1 MTIRSGWQIDRLR
14 GGIGQRQLLDI
25 DELHIPAGAV
35 TLLVGRNGAGKTTL
49 LETLAGLHKPQEG
62 TIHIDGLP
70 LWQEGRLQRE
80 ALLAFSI
87 TLQHSHAQWF
97 APTVRDELTYSLLPL
112 RLEADE
118 SERRIAAA
126 LSRCAL
132 SPELLGSDPWRLS
145 GGEQRRL
152 ALCCAIAPHPRWLLL
167 DEPTAGLDGAGL
179 RELRELLREHR
190 SQGGGALIVTH
201 DWDALW
207 PLADYV
213 IELADGRVQSC
224 RTRRETAAC
233 WQQAASDSDVAA
245 PQMTEEAAVLLALR
259 RRGVAIPGLAEGE
272 RIAPGQLAER
282 ISVQLGKPRTV
293 ADAPPARSSDRA
305 ATIAATPTDA
315 PPASA
320 AATDAPA
327 APDTARGS
335 RLRERDPRMLWAAYM
350 LLSFGLLL
358 QQAWPGLLVGAAVTG
373 AILWQVRD
381 ELVAWRGVIRMYALF
396 AIIVT
401 ALSAV
406 QLRPLGWDLTA
417 GAATTLQ
424 FAKIF
429 LVMLLGI
436 ALAQLVTPFRMQ
448 RALEQGL
455 SGLARLGAS
464 VRTIALTVAL
474 IFRFLPLL
482 TVEWERFA
490 RITRARGKS
499 TAPPGRIVF
508 RQLPRM
514 LVPYLV
520 SMLRLAEQMAEALEV
535 RGFGRETRPPTRL
548 YRLELQLADY
558 VLAAAGLILF
568 IALATARS
576 IPS

>member
-1 MTIRSGWQIDRLR
+1 MTVRTGWRIERLR
-14 GGIGQRQLLDI
+14 VENGQRQLLDI
-25 DELHIPAGAV
+25 DELHIPASAV

-62 TIHIDGLP
+62 TIHIDDLP

-80 ALLAFSI
+80 ALLALSI

-97 APTVRDELTYSLLPL
+97 APTVRDELLYSLSPM
-112 RLEADE
+112 RLEATE
-118 SERRIAAA
+118 IERRIATS

-152 ALCCAIAPHPRWLLL
+152 ALCCAVAPRPRWLLL
-167 DEPTAGLDGAGL
+167 DEPTAGLDGEGL
-179 RELRELLREHR
+179 RELLQLLREHR

-213 IELADGRVQSC
+213 IELADGQVQSC
-224 RTRRETAAC
+224 RTRRETAVC
-233 WQQAASDSDVAA
+233 WQQAASDAGVAA

-259 RRGVAIPGLAEGE
+259 RRGLVIPGLAEHD
-272 RIAPGQLAER
+272 RITPEQLAER
-282 ISVQLGKPRTV
+282 IAAQLGQPRPTIE
-293 ADAPPARSSDRA
+293 APPVRSPGRATTDAVA
-305 ATIAATPTDA
+305 ATNA
-315 PPASA
+315 PAASA
-320 AATDAPA
+320 PATDAPA
-327 APDTARGS
+327 ASDAARGS
-335 RLRERDPRMLWAAYM
+335 RLRARDPRMLWAAYM

-358 QQAWPGLLVGAAVTG
+358 QQAWPGLLIGAAITG

-381 ELVAWRGVIRMYALF
+381 ELAAWRGVIRMYALF

-406 QLRPLGWDLTA
+406 QLRPLGWDLAA

-455 SGLARLGAS
+455 SGLARLGAP

-482 TVEWERFA
+482 TAEWERFA

-499 TAPPGRIVF
+499 TAPPGRVAF

-514 LVPYLV
+514 LVPYLI

-535 RGFGRETRPPTRL
+535 RGVGRETRTPTRL

-558 VLAAAGLILF
+558 ALAAAGLVLF
-568 IALATARS
+568 IVLAAARS